1 MKKMTKKLVACVLA
15 LAMGTLLFSGCSSV
29 EQAPDADLT
38 KEFSEPAQ
46 GEEVAVLK
54 IRNMGDITV
63 RFFPDEAPK
72 AVKNFIEL
80 SKQGY
85 YDGVTFHRVIEDFM
99 IQGGDPRGDGTGGTS
114 IYGEGFEVET
124 SSDLYAFRGAL
135 MMARSSLPN
144 SNGSQ
149 FFIVQASNLGI
160 TDDYFHQIE
169 MVNQQNGQGVQSFPE
184 NVKEKYKEVGGY
196 PSLDGL
202 YTVFGFVI
210 DGLDIVDQI
219 ASVETDSNDK
229 PLDSVIVDKVEIIS
243 YQG

>member
-1 MKKMTKKLVACVLA
+1 MRTTRKKWVACLLA
-15 LAMGTLLFSGCSSV
+15 AAMSMAIFSGCSS
-29 EQAPDADLT
+29 EQAADADLT
-38 KEFSEPAQ
+38 KEFSEPQQ
-46 GEEVAVLK
+46 GEEIAVIS

-85 YDGVTFHRVIEDFM
+85 YDGVTFHRVISDFM

-135 MMARSSLPN
+135 MMARSSQPN

-149 FFIVQASNLGI
+149 FFIVQASTLGI
-160 TDDYFHQIE
+160 TDEYFHQIE
-169 MVNQQNGQGVQSFPE
+169 LYNQQQGSGVASFPE

-210 DGLDIVDQI
+210 DGMDIVDQI
-219 ASVETDSNDK
+219 AAVETDSNDM
-229 PLDSVIVDKVEIIS
+229 PLTPVIVDKIEITT